1 MIQSWLD
8 EMFTLEAIKYHIY
21 PDSCGM
27 VFLLISGYPVFP
39 EGRGNRSEFH
49 LFLGRFSSVP
59 EGYSI
64 VKLLY

>member
-8 EMFTLEAIKYHIY
+8 QMFNLEAIEHHIY

-27 VFLLISGYPVFP
+27 VFLLISGYPAVP
-39 EGRGNRSEFH
+39 EGRGNRSELS
-49 LFLGRFSSVP
+49 LFLGRFSPIP

-64 VKLLY
+64 VKLL